1 LFLENKELNLLIC
14 GNLFACGE
22 NGFAHSNAITKETT
36 LEIVLEAISEM
47 YQDKEG
53 DMKISFAL
61 FKEFW
66 PNSFEYSGQLKNE
79 HFKEF
84 SIDVNMVLAINPNWG
99 GFEGYLATMNTKYR
113 TRAKNVLKKSKHI
126 QSRDFSER
134 EIETQLPEIKRLY
147 EEVLL
152 RVDYNLGVLNAS
164 TFLYLKGELKEK
176 FVFTGYF
183 LEDQFIGFS
192 TAFLFNGIVDANFIG
207 VDYAFNKEYKL
218 YQRMLYDY
226 VDLAIKNKSSE
237 LRLGRTAETIK
248 SGVGAKP
255 VSMKLYT
262 RHRNC
267 ISTKLMQ
274 PVITSIKP
282 NPYEIRKPFK
292 N

>member
-1 LFLENKELNLLIC
+1 MQANWEDFD
-14 GNLFACGE
+14 A
-22 NGFAHSNAITKETT
+22 
-36 LEIVLEAISEM
+36 
-47 YQDKEG
+47 Y
-53 DMKISFAL
+53 
-61 FKEFW
+61 
-66 PNSFEYSGQLKNE
+66 LK
-79 HFKEF
+79 
-84 SIDVNMVLAINPNWG
+84 
-99 GFEGYLATMNTKYR
+99 TMNTKYR
-113 TRAKNVLKKSKHI
+113 TRAKNVLKKSKQI
-126 QSRDFSER
+126 ESRAFSTED
-134 EIETQLPEIKRLY
+134 IEKHLLEIKRLY
-147 EEVLL
+147 EEVLV
-152 RVDYNLGVLNAS
+152 RVDYNLGVLNAG
-164 TFLYLKGELKEK
+164 TFLHLKEALQED

-183 LEDQFIGFS
+183 LDNQFVGFS
-192 TAFLFNGIVDANFIG
+192 TAFVFDTIVDANFIG
-207 VDYAFNKEYKL
+207 VDYTYNKEHKL

-226 VDLAIKNKSSE
+226 VDLAIQHKATE